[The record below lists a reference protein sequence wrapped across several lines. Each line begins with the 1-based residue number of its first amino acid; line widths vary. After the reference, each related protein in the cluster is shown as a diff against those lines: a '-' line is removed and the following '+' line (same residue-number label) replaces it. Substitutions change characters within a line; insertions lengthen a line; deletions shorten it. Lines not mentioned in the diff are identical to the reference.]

1 MRVGLVIL
9 GIILG
14 FVHTVAQNGCYSI
27 VRGNSLNIPYCSDSI
42 VVETQMPIGKRDQSS
57 TVTECAR
64 LYRKNEN
71 GELVQL
77 KTSTDCGVGAS
88 EIVIKVL
95 EPFNSHLTS
104 EFEVAVYRLFISCG
118 FWEAANTNE
127 TMFFIQK
134 QNISRAIA
142 VSRLVIGGQLIGE
155 STKTFP
161 NMDSIFQ
168 PISRG
173 VRLYTVPTVDE
184 LTFSHWTCSLPDI
197 PFAPN
202 EYAQAIN
209 YRCWPNKDTVIFTAW
224 YNGVISDVEE
234 QNDGRNLVV
243 QYNQATSQLSV
254 QNFLFDSF
262 QIFDVQGQQIIHGKN
277 ATNSSQSFLDLDLR
291 SGVHVFVGRKGL
303 DLPVVRSFVH
313 HK

>member
-14 FVHTVAQNGCYSI
+14 FFSTVAQNGCYSQ
-27 VRGNSLNIPYCSDSI
+27 VKGNNLNIPYCSDSI
-42 VVETQMPIGKRDQSS
+42 VLETLMPIGERAPNS

-64 LYRKNEN
+64 LYRKDEN
-71 GELVQL
+71 GELVLL
-77 KTSTDCGVGAS
+77 KTSTDCGAGAT

-95 EPFNSHLTS
+95 EPFSSHLIS
-104 EFEVAVYRLFISCG
+104 ENEVAVYRLFLSCG
-118 FWEAANTNE
+118 FWEASNTNE

-134 QNISRAIA
+134 QNISRALA
-142 VSRLVIGGQLIGE
+142 VSRLVNGGQLIGE

-173 VRLYTVPTVDE
+173 IRLYTVPSVGE
-184 LTFSHWTCSLPDI
+184 LTFSHWTCSLSDI

-202 EYAQAIN
+202 ETAQAIN
-209 YRCWPNKDTVIFTAW
+209 YRCWPNKDTVFFTAW

-234 QNDGRNLVV
+234 QTDVQNLVV
-243 QYNQATSQLSV
+243 RYNEATAQLTV
-254 QNFLFDSF
+254 QNYLFDSF
-262 QIFDVQGQQIIHGKN
+262 QIFDVQGQLIVQGKN
-277 ATNSSQSFLDLDLR
+277 ASNSTQSLLDLDLR
-291 SGVHVFVGRKGL
+291 SGMHVFVGRKGT

-313 HK
+313 HN